1 MWLEFIEKQSWT
13 LKYHVNKGTT
23 FGLQGTK
30 TGVGNWKRKLC
41 EKFT

>member
-13 LKYHVNKGTT
+13 LKYRVNKEGT

-30 TGVGNWKRKLC
+30 TEVGNWLGKLC
-41 EKFT
+41 EKFA